1 LRQIFLTL
9 QEITALIRE
18 SYKSHY
24 PFLGYLVELLLV
36 TGARCGEIQLA
47 QWFHIDMEES

>member
-1 LRQIFLTL
+1 
-9 QEITALIRE
+9 
-18 SYKSHY
+18 
-24 PFLGYLVELLLV
+24 LLLV